1 MHSKRI
7 VKSGIILLA
16 LTTFATIFWSYK
28 AVFSKN
34 ISIADS
40 KSIEVFI
47 ENQKTLSS
55 LVNDSSGLNK
65 VLIRPKTLLITAWAK
80 RFKGSIP
87 PGLYLIKDGMSNNDV
102 VNIFR
107 SGIQKPILLTFNNVR
122 TKADLAGN
130 ISKQIMADSLDLIN
144 LFNNDKFISD
154 FGFNSYTA
162 TCPFLPDTYEVYWTL
177 TPKEL
182 YRRMVLEYNRF
193 WNDERQKKAE
203 ILSLSK
209 NEIIT
214 LASIVNE
221 ESNLISEQP
230 IIAGLYLNRLKRG
243 YLLQADPTLKFAI
256 GDFNKKRIINDDKR
270 IESPYNTYK
279 YKGLPPGPIRIP
291 TKEAIDA
298 VLNHKSHNYLYMCAK
313 ADFSGE
319 HHFSETLK
327 EHLNYAKQ
335 YQRTLNKLRIY
346 K

>member
-1 MHSKRI
+1 MHINRI
-7 VKSGIILLA
+7 FKSAIILVLITA
-16 LTTFATIFWSYK
+16 FSILFLGYK
-28 AVFSKN
+28 AVFGKN
-34 ISIADS
+34 ISINDS
-40 KSIEVFI
+40 KNIEVFI
-47 ENQKTLSS
+47 GNQKTLAS
-55 LVNDSSGLNK
+55 LLKDSTDLNK

-80 RFKGSIP
+80 RFNGSIP

-102 VNIFR
+102 INIFR
-107 SGIQKPILLTFNNVR
+107 SGIQKPIQLTFNNIR
-122 TKADLAGN
+122 TKEELAGN
-130 ISKQIMADSLDLIN
+130 ISKQIMADSLELIN
-144 LFNNDKFISD
+144 LLNNGKFISD
-154 FGFNSYTA
+154 FGFNSFTA

-177 TPKEL
+177 TPKDL
-182 YRRMVLEYNRF
+182 YKRMVQEYNRF
-193 WNDERQKKAE
+193 WNDERLKKADA
-203 ILSLSK
+203 LALSK

-221 ESNLISEQP
+221 ESNLSSEQP

-291 TKEAIDA
+291 TKGAIDA
-298 VLNHKSHNYLYMCAK
+298 VLNYKSHNYLYMCAK

-319 HHFSETLK
+319 HHFSETLR
-327 EHLNYAKQ
+327 EHLNYAKK